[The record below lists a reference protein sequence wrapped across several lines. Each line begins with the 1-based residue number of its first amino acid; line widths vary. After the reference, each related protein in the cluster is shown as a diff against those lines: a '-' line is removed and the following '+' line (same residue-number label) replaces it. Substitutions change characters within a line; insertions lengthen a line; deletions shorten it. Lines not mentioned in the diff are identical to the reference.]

1 MINTPDRT
9 AIYEHYRSHLFGVA
23 YRMLGTVSDAEDIVQ
38 EAFLRWQ
45 DAPDDIDS
53 PKAYLTTIVSRLALD
68 TLRAAR
74 TTRETY
80 IGPWLPEPLLTEP
93 EADAAAMVDLNES
106 LSLAFLTL
114 LERLNPVERAAFL
127 LHDVFGYGFEE
138 IATIVERSPAACRK
152 AAQRARERIRDDRP
166 RFEPTPSEQDRL
178 TNQFIAACITGD
190 VPGLV
195 AILTEDVTVWGDG
208 GGVVAAARQPMSGAS
223 RVAHFLTGLRAHPGR
238 RHDPRRTCERRP
250 SRDRPRRRPSDR
262 RNGAGDQRGPH
273 PTHPQCRQP
282 GEAARCRARTRR
294 KYQYPGLTEERKVE
308 LCHASNHSPDHA
320 SL

>member
-127 LHDVFGYGFEE
+127 LHDVFGYGFGE

-223 RVAHFLTGLRAHPGR
+223 RVAHFLTGLRKLIPADAMIRAGR
-238 RHDPRRTCERRP
+238 VNGGPAVIALDGDRVIAVMALEISAGRIRRIRSVVNPEKLRAVERAL
-250 SRDRPRRRPSDR
+250 
-262 RNGAGDQRGPH
+262 AGYTNTQD
-273 PTHPQCRQP
+273 
-282 GEAARCRARTRR
+282 
-294 KYQYPGLTEERKVE
+294 
-308 LCHASNHSPDHA
+308 
-320 SL
+320 

>member
-9 AIYEHYRSHLFGVA
+9 ATYEQYRPHLFGVA

-45 DAPDDIDS
+45 DAPEDIDS

-68 TLRAAR
+68 TLRSAR
-74 TTRETY
+74 ATRETY

-93 EADAAAMVDLNES
+93 DTDVATTVDLNES
-106 LSLAFLTL
+106 LSIAFLTL

-127 LHDVFGYGFEE
+127 LHDVFGYGFDE
-138 IATIVERSPAACRK
+138 IATIVERNPAACRK
-152 AAQRARERIRDDRP
+152 AAQRARERIHDDRP
-166 RFEPTPSEQDRL
+166 RFEPTPSEQERL

-195 AILTEDVTVWGDG
+195 SILAEDVTVWGDG

-223 RVAHFLTGLRAHPGR
+223 RVAHFLTGLRKVLPADAMIRGGR
-238 RHDPRRTCERRP
+238 VNGGPAVIALDGDRVIAVMALEMGGGRIQRIRSVVNPEKLRAVERALAENT
-250 SRDRPRRRPSDR
+250 S
-262 RNGAGDQRGPH
+262 
-273 PTHPQCRQP
+273 TH
-282 GEAARCRARTRR
+282 E
-294 KYQYPGLTEERKVE
+294 
-308 LCHASNHSPDHA
+308 
-320 SL
+320 